1 MADLEKIFTGMDAG
15 PEAIQRNF
23 DKINSQSQDN
33 SNIYKGME
41 FVTSMT
47 QLNGTKINQGTQWI
61 RKMKFKDF
69 DLILYSIAVFRI
81 TAKQF
86 QNTNIASIPA
96 SFFDGYDKL
105 EEYSATQWNDKD
117 KSYNGQFDLNGNF
130 SIWPRSGDLTND
142 DCNFVGI
149 EIATKA

>member
-1 MADLEKIFTGMDAG
+1 MADLKEIFTGMDAG
-15 PEAIQRNF
+15 PEAIQSNF
-23 DKINSQSQDN
+23 EKLNSQAQDN

-41 FVTSMT
+41 FLTSMT
-47 QLNGTKINQGTQWI
+47 ELNGTKINNGNQWI

-69 DLILYSIAVFRI
+69 DLIMYSITVTNI

-86 QNTNIASIPA
+86 QSTNIAAIPS

-105 EEYSATQWNDKD
+105 EEYSATQWNDKNE
-117 KSYNGQFDLNGNF
+117 SYNGSFDLNGNF
-130 SIWPRSGDLTND
+130 QVWPRSGGLTND
-142 DCNFVGI
+142 DCGFVGI